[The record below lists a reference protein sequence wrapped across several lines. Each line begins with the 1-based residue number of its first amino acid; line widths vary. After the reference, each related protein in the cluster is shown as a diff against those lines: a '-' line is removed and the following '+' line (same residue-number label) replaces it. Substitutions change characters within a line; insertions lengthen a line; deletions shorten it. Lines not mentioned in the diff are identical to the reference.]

1 MLDRKQGSSSSCG
14 RINGP
19 AAKESPSAT
28 YSSARSSVA
37 SARAG
42 VVSQNPAVNTND
54 MTSSVSG
61 SLRFP
66 TGSPRPLCPLI
77 KIQRAARGAVTTA
90 PASTQRRPSS
100 GTVSTVGVA
109 NSVSILAPGM
119 AMLLVVP
126 GVALAAGG
134 STPLAFLLGG
144 LACLA
149 LVFVVLGSTRRMAS
163 AGNAY
168 TYVSR
173 RLGSNAGFVAGWL
186 YAFGVSCFVPMTM
199 AASAFLARDLL
210 GLGGGWWFPLF
221 GVGMVLLVALS
232 IVRVALTTRVQLVI
246 GIITVIT
253 IALVDLVVTVV
264 SVSFAIVFYL
274 WIAYRLSIGFGVE
287 NGAAFGADPV
297 ARNTIAPRFA
307 AAPLGTAVA
316 RGALLSAFVVCVGC
330 ATPATRTWQAMGRDG
345 ALPGWLGRTHP
356 RFKTPVN
363 ATATVSVI
371 ATALAAV
378 VGFGLATPELG
389 SNPAMTVFYFFATLG
404 TLAVI
409 VVYMGLCAG
418 GAVFFR
424 LTRLDY
430 HIGTHL
436 LVPLV
441 AMLLLGAALYGS
453 VYPAPPA
460 PLDLTPYVMV
470 AWILIG
476 VVVVIT
482 LDRARRSRTKPSFPA

>member
-1 MLDRKQGSSSSCG
+1 
-14 RINGP
+14 
-19 AAKESPSAT
+19 
-28 YSSARSSVA
+28 
-37 SARAG
+37 
-42 VVSQNPAVNTND
+42 
-54 MTSSVSG
+54 
-61 SLRFP
+61 
-66 TGSPRPLCPLI
+66 
-77 KIQRAARGAVTTA
+77 
-90 PASTQRRPSS
+90 
-100 GTVSTVGVA
+100 VSTVGVA

-163 AGNAY
+163 AGDAY

-173 RLGSNAGFVAGWL
+173 RLGSSAGFVAGWL
-186 YAFGVSCFVPMTM
+186 YAFGVTCFVPMTM
-199 AASAFLARDLL
+199 AAAAFLTRDLL
-210 GLGGGWWFPLF
+210 GFSGGWWFPLF
-221 GVGMVLLVALS
+221 LIGMLLLIGLS
-232 IVRVALTTRVQLVI
+232 IVRIAVPTLVQLGI

-253 IALVDLVVTVV
+253 IVIVDLVVTVL

-274 WIAYRLSIGFGVE
+274 WTAYRLSTGV
-287 NGAAFGADPV
+287 GAVFSADPF
-297 ARNTIAPRFA
+297 ALRTIATPFA
-307 AAPLGTAVA
+307 ADPLGTVVEL
-316 RGALLSAFVVCVGC
+316 GALLAAFVVCVGC
-330 ATPATRTWQAMGRDG
+330 ATAATRTLYAMGREG

-356 RFKTPVN
+356 RFKTPAN
-363 ATATVSVI
+363 ATVTVSVI
-371 ATALAAV
+371 ATALAAI
-378 VGFGLATPELG
+378 VGFALATPELG
-389 SNPAMTVFYFFATLG
+389 DNPAMTVFYFFATLG

>member
-1 MLDRKQGSSSSCG
+1 VGKVCAPGRDVATGSL
-14 RINGP
+14 
-19 AAKESPSAT
+19 AAKDAVAT
-28 YSSARSSVA
+28 
-37 SARAG
+37 
-42 VVSQNPAVNTND
+42 
-54 MTSSVSG
+54 
-61 SLRFP
+61 
-66 TGSPRPLCPLI
+66 
-77 KIQRAARGAVTTA
+77 
-90 PASTQRRPSS
+90 
-100 GTVSTVGVA
+100 
-109 NSVSILAPGM
+109 SVSILAPGM

-126 GVALAAGG
+126 GVALVAGG

-144 LACLA
+144 TACLA
-149 LVFVVLGSTRRMAS
+149 LAFVVVGSTRRMAS

-287 NGAAFGADPV
+287 NGAAFGADPF
-297 ARNTIAPRFA
+297 ALNTIATRFA
-307 AAPLGTAVA
+307 AAPLGTAVEL
-316 RGALLSAFVVCVGC
+316 GALLSAFVVCVGC
-330 ATPATRTWQAMGRDG
+330 ATAATRTLHAMGRDG

-424 LTRLDY
+424 LTRFDY
-430 HIGTHL
+430 SVGMHLVMPLIG
-436 LVPLV
+436 
-441 AMLLLGAALYGS
+441 MLLLGAALYGS
-453 VYPAPPA
+453 VYPAPPT
-460 PLDLTPYVMV
+460 PLDLAPYVMV

-482 LDRARRSRTKPSFPA
+482 LGRARESGTTSSFPA